1 MKDNE
6 YVRLGGILLAITAAV
21 ALLLGVFNNMTAD
34 IIAATNAQKQ
44 LDAMQAVMPSASSFQ
59 EIEVEP
65 ADEDGDIAAVFDA
78 YDDGGAHV
86 GWCFRMT
93 PRGYGGEITMMV
105 GVDRELAITGVD
117 IVSHSETPGLGA
129 NADNDEWLSQF
140 SGKTAGLTVVKSG
153 ADGNRIEAVTSATI
167 TSNAV
172 TGAVDE
178 AIAFASALLEKEGE

>member
-21 ALLLGVFNNMTAD
+21 ALLLGLFNNMTAD

-44 LDAMQAVMPSASSFQ
+44 LDAMQGVMPLATGFQ
-59 EIEVEP
+59 ELEIELPEECNI
-65 ADEDGDIAAVFDA
+65 DAVFA
-78 YDDGGAHV
+78 ASDDKGAPV
-86 GWCFRMT
+86 GWCFKMT

-105 GVDRELAITGVD
+105 GVDRDLAITGVD

-129 NADNDEWLSQF
+129 NADDDDWLSQF
-140 SGKTAGLTVVKSG
+140 AGKTAGLTVVKG
-153 ADGNRIEAVTSATI
+153 TAEGNRIEAVTSATI

-178 AIAFASALLEKEGE
+178 ALAFAESLLEKEGE

>member
-59 EIEVEP
+59 EIEAEP
-65 ADEDGDIAAVFDA
+65 ADEDGDIDAVFDA

-86 GWCFRMT
+86 CWCFRMT

-140 SGKTAGLTVVKSG
+140 SGKTAGLTVVKSS